1 MERTND
7 KIGQRGKRVVL
18 EVRKSDDRR
27 VPVVGRRLKPATE
40 SCKGCGY
47 TIAKGAGYCGECLC
61 EEDGI

>member
-27 VPVVGRRLKPATE
+27 VPVVGRRVRAATE
-40 SCKGCGY
+40 SCKGCGFA
-47 TIAKGAGYCGECLC
+47 IAKGAGYCGECLC
-61 EEDGI
+61 EEDGL

>member
-27 VPVVGRRLKPATE
+27 VPVVGRRPKLKTE
-40 SCKGCGY
+40 KCKGCGY
-47 TIAKGAGYCGECLC
+47 TIALGCGYCGECMC
-61 EEDGI
+61 EEDGL